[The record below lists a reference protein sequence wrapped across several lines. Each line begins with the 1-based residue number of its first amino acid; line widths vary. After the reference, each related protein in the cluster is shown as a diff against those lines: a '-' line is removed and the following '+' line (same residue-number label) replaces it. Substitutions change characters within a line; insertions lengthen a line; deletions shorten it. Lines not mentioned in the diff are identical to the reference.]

1 MDILQAMRVFST
13 VADSGSFAKAADRL
27 GLSRASVTRQ
37 VAQLEDHL
45 GSRLLNRTTRR
56 LSLTEAGS
64 LYLQRCQEV
73 LELIDDAERLVGG
86 QHSVPVGTLRVSAP
100 VSFGS
105 RYLAPALAAYVD
117 RYPAVAVE
125 LELNDRQVNLVEEGF
140 DIAIRIADRLDP
152 GLVARRLALARL
164 RLCAAPAYLARR
176 GVPQAPA
183 ELHDHNCLVY
193 TYASSNVWV
202 FRQAS
207 QTERIAVAG
216 SIRAN
221 NGDALLTAAATGLG
235 IILQPD
241 FIVAEAVGD
250 GRLVVL
256 FDDYDCGEAG
266 IYAVYPSRR
275 YLPLKVRSFI
285 DFLAGQPPWP
295 PAGVQSVGRLSRP

>member
-1 MDILQAMRVFST
+1 MDVLQAMRVFSA
-13 VADSGSFAKAADRL
+13 VADIGSFAKAAERL
-27 GLSRASVTRQ
+27 DLSPASVTRQ

-56 LSLTEAGS
+56 LSLTESGS

-73 LELIDDAERLVGG
+73 LALIEDAERMVGG
-86 QHSVPVGTLRVSAP
+86 QQSVPVGTLRVSAP

-105 RYLAPALAAYVD
+105 RHLAPALAAYVG

-140 DIAIRIADRLDP
+140 DIAIRVAERLDP

-176 GVPQAPA
+176 GVPRVPA
-183 ELHDHNCLVY
+183 ELHDHDCLLY
-193 TYASSNVWV
+193 TYAAQSVWI
-202 FRQAS
+202 FRRAG

-216 SIRAN
+216 SVKAN
-221 NGDALLTAAATGLG
+221 NGDALLAAAAAGLG
-235 IILQPD
+235 VILQPD
-241 FIVAEAVGD
+241 FIVADALHD
-250 GRLVVL
+250 GRLVTL
-256 FDDYDCGEAG
+256 LDDYDCGGAG

-275 YLPLKVRSFI
+275 HLPLKVRSFI
-285 DFLAGQPPWP
+285 DFLAGRPPWP
-295 PAGVQSVGRLSRP
+295 PAGS